1 MSTILQLRRGTTA
14 QHSGFTGAN
23 GEVTVNTTTKTLI
36 LHDGTTP
43 GGFPQGAGT
52 VATDLATHKADTA
65 NPHAVTKAQVGL
77 GSVDNV
83 AATALRDRT
92 THTGTQAASSISDF
106 AATVRTTLLT
116 GFSTAV
122 NTAVTA
128 ADSVLNG
135 VGKLQAQVDTI
146 LNRALTGLS
155 TATATVVTATDSILV
170 GIGKL
175 QAQVTLRALLTA
187 NTFTGDQ
194 TIGGYK
200 VIEANLQKVTEVQAA
215 PTISGGVLALDLANG
230 RSLVS
235 LNAAITSITFSNNVA
250 SATKVQ
256 SHTLTF
262 TADGTARSVVWPS
275 GNGTSTLLVKW
286 PGGVAPTL
294 TSTNGK
300 RDTFQFVSVSEFLW
314 DAFIVGQNL

>member
-1 MSTILQLRRGTTA
+1 MSTTLQLRRGTTA

-52 VATDLATHKADTA
+52 VAADLVTHKADTA

-83 AATALRDRT
+83 AAAALRDRS
-92 THTGTQAASSISDF
+92 THTGNQP
-106 AATVRTTLLT
+106 ATTM
-116 GFSTAV
+116 A
-122 NTAVTA
+122 
-128 ADSVLNG
+128 
-135 VGKLQAQVDTI
+135 
-146 LNRALTGLS
+146 
-155 TATATVVTATDSILV
+155 
-170 GIGKL
+170 
-175 QAQVTLRALLTA
+175 
-187 NTFTGDQ
+187 GDQ
-194 TIGGYK
+194 TFAGYK
-200 VIEANLQKVTEVQAA
+200 AIEANLQKVTEVQAA